1 MCRIVHYLKSI
12 FLTKFS
18 QSSIQLNKGTKKD
31 VFQAQ
36 LIFKFHGYF
45 AFNSSKPKHDIT
57 DFSQKKN
64 AADGFILQFKPPQL
78 SYKTHNNENSR

>member
-1 MCRIVHYLKSI
+1 MCRIVHYLKSS

-18 QSSIQLNKGTKKD
+18 QLSIQLNKGTKKD

-64 AADGFILQFKPPQL
+64 AADGFILHFKPPQL
-78 SYKTHNNENSR
+78 SYKTYNNENSR